1 MTFLVQPTPC
11 SIQPCSPQLLTS
23 SVRQPPTNTWCK
35 RAGPSPLSFNQL
47 SSRPIASCEPI
58 ASLVHRVCVCVCVC
72 VPDRGEHK
80 WVTQFSVPLICSYTL
95 FSFFLF
101 FHFIAIEWRGS
112 WVFSG
117 WLTALHTSR
126 FTKHLRPWIEVHSSS
141 QRANFTP
148 EFTTKSYIFIK

>member
-11 SIQPCSPQLLTS
+11 SVQPCSPQLLTS
-23 SVRQPPTNTWCK
+23 SVRQPPTDTWCK
-35 RAGPSPLSFNQL
+35 RAGPSPSSFNQL
-47 SSRPIASCEPI
+47 SSRP
-58 ASLVHRVCVCVCVC
+58 LVSRSQAWFTVCVC

-117 WLTALHTSR
+117 WLTALYTSR

-141 QRANFTP
+141 QKANFTP